1 MSRVLITGGTGA
13 IGAALAR
20 RLLRDPTYEVRIS
33 DDRPAPQ
40 WMRESCELRSGDLR
54 VPAEARAAI
63 EGCSQVVHLAAD
75 HANIGLDR
83 LPFTAIE
90 LDISVTLTMIRAAL
104 ELDIERFVYAS
115 SARVFEHAEK
125 FPSPE
130 DYLPQCPAATS
141 ASAFAALTGERAC
154 RAAYAERGFRFT
166 ICRPFDVYGAASG
179 AADGIEAESELDGL
193 LGELARGASGQR
205 ERAELSVDGEQTRT
219 PTHVDDIA
227 DCLLLALGSPKAVGE
242 DFNLGGAQELT
253 VAEILDIAWQA
264 CDGEPG
270 SLLLKKPRRGR
281 RQGPARSAPSTQK
294 ARLLLGWEA
303 AVDTRGGVAA
313 SARRLLE
320 APASAA
326 LASAGGG

>member
-20 RLLRDPTYEVRIS
+20 RLLRDPAYEVRIS

-63 EGCSQVVHLAAD
+63 EGCSQVVHLAAAE
-75 HANIGLDR
+75 HAKVEFDG
-83 LPFTAIE
+83 LPFTALE
-90 LDISVTLTMIRAAL
+90 HVISVTLAMIHAAL

-115 SARVFEHAEK
+115 SARVFERAEK
-125 FPSPE
+125 FPTPE
-130 DYLPQCPAATS
+130 DYLPQCPAAAS
-141 ASAFAALTGERAC
+141 AGAFAALTGERAC

-179 AADGIEAESELDGL
+179 AADGVEAESELDGL

-205 ERAELSVDGEQTRT
+205 ERVELSVDGEQTRT
-219 PTHVDDIA
+219 PTHVDDVA

-253 VAEILDIAWQA
+253 VAEILSIAWQA
-264 CDGEPG
+264 CEREPE
-270 SLLLKKPRRGR
+270 SLSLKKPRRGR
-281 RQGPARSAPSTQK
+281 SQGPARSTPSTQK

-303 AVDTRGGVAA
+303 AVEAQSGVAA

-320 APASAA
+320 TSTSAA
-326 LASAGGG
+326 LA